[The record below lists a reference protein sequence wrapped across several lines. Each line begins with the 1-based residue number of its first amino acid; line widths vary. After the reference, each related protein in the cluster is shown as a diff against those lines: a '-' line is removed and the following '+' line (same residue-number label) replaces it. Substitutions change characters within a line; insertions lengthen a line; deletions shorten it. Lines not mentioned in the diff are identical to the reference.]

1 MGIKH
6 INFLFLCLF
15 SLEFFSL
22 TKVDL
27 TDVPKSE
34 EEEVIGKAKILKD
47 SIVFIDKEN
56 EFNFSGFKQKGVF
69 KFVED
74 INDLDSNNLFFQN
87 FSFDPDGADQNYKV
101 VQFPDNSYGITD
113 GALIIFFQDNVDRVI
128 FASNYELI
136 LIDNYSFGASFKSN
150 NYSEFESLIEE
161 IENDV
166 RVKKIEFN
174 LMLDNKIN

>member
-1 MGIKH
+1 MGIKQ
-6 INFLFLCLF
+6 IIFLFLCLF
-15 SLEFFSL
+15 SLEFLSL
-22 TKVDL
+22 TTVNL
-27 TDVPKSE
+27 TEVPKSE
-34 EEEVIGKAKILKD
+34 EEEVIAKTKILKD
-47 SIVFIDKEN
+47 SIVFIDKED

-69 KFVED
+69 KFFED

-101 VQFPDNSYGITD
+101 VQFPDNSFGITD
-113 GALIIFFQDNVDRVI
+113 GGLIIFFQDGVDREI
-128 FASNYELI
+128 FASNYELT
-136 LIDNYSFGASFKSN
+136 LIDNYSFGASYNST
-150 NYSEFESLIEE
+150 NYSEIESLIEE